1 MKKKWKD
8 IIIVGTLFLALVQ
21 ATNPWIIRWLDSSAH
36 GSSFWGGIHFGWANG
51 MSLIFAAAIVFASV
65 LNWKANRAPR
75 TIAGPA
81 ASEKVLSDYEMGN
94 SILTFQ
100 QDLLVASLAGHTPRI
115 WGHIQAHNCSAEVV
129 ELISLKS
136 LEVRLN
142 SSTVL
147 FTNYTAAF
155 KNATI
160 QPKGTQ
166 LAALNIDLD
175 AGRANMIREYRFDLS
190 LQLSGTLVFR
200 CRGKEFSRPFGMALP
215 ARIHQEN

>member
-1 MKKKWKD
+1 MKKKWKG

-36 GSSFWGGIHFGWANG
+36 GSSSWGGIHFGWANG

-100 QDLLVASLAGHTPRI
+100 
-115 WGHIQAHNCSAEVV
+115 
-129 ELISLKS
+129 
-136 LEVRLN
+136 
-142 SSTVL
+142 
-147 FTNYTAAF
+147 
-155 KNATI
+155 
-160 QPKGTQ
+160 
-166 LAALNIDLD
+166 
-175 AGRANMIREYRFDLS
+175 
-190 LQLSGTLVFR
+190 
-200 CRGKEFSRPFGMALP
+200 
-215 ARIHQEN
+215 